1 METVERIRGF
11 AFLSIGRAC
20 LFAVLAIGTVMS
32 GLIGWPVMAFRSGAI
47 LTMVAAAVLAIKAL
61 SAPRRNYRHTEV
73 WILMGRRHDLPE
85 DRAQVVFGG
94 IIADTYWRFVD
105 YAAASAM
112 ALWIATLAAALLS
125 G

>member
-1 METVERIRGF
+1 METIELIRGF

-20 LFAVLAIGTVMS
+20 LFAVLAIVTVMS
-32 GLIGWPVMAFRSGAI
+32 GLMGWPVMAFRSGAI
-47 LTMVAAAVLAIKAL
+47 LTMFAGAVLAIKAL

-85 DRAQVVFGG
+85 DRAQSVFGA
-94 IIADTYWRFVD
+94 IIADTYWRFVN

-112 ALWIATLAAALLS
+112 GLWIATLIAALLS